1 MLTLLQKEIDLDKD
15 EKGILNKLKPKC
27 HVRYILET
35 LSYIW
40 KSENYFITYKL
51 KKKSQVIF
59 CIT

>member
-1 MLTLLQKEIDLDKD
+1 MLKLLQKEIDLDKD
-15 EKGILNKLKPKC
+15 ENGILNKLKPKC

-51 KKKSQVIF
+51 KKNHKLYF
-59 CIT
+59 A